1 MKNKIIIFVSLV
13 LMSITGQLSAATFDF
28 TPYDSPANSLILR
41 DASNTIVFESAIVN
55 GSFYYDTDLGTSSG
69 SINAPDAFAPT
80 DIYLHDLQITETS
93 YGSLFMSALLDGYGV
108 TNINVA
114 AELVIDFS
122 TDLLSDTTLFTL
134 STLDTDRDGVA
145 GIMINN
151 PLGLDFNGLSLD
163 INGSM
168 SLLAAVENSP
178 YPTYVPVPA
187 AIWLFAS
194 GLISLIGFSRY
205 RAK

>member
-1 MKNKIIIFVSLV
+1 MKNKIIIFCSLV
-13 LMSITGQLSAATFDF
+13 FISITAQLSAATFDF
-28 TPYDSPANSLILR
+28 MPYDASANSLILR
-41 DASNTIVFESAIVN
+41 DASNAVVFQSAIVN
-55 GSFYYDTDLGTSSG
+55 GSFYYDTALGTSSG
-69 SINAPDAFAPT
+69 SINAPDPFAAT

-93 YGSLFMSALLDGYGV
+93 YGSLFMSALLDGYGA

-122 TDLLSDTTLFTL
+122 TDLVSDTTLFTL
-134 STLDTDRDGVA
+134 STLDTDKDGVA

-151 PLGLDFNGLSLD
+151 TFGSGFNGLSLD
-163 INGSM
+163 INGTM
-168 SLLAAVENSP
+168 SLLAAVDSSP

-194 GLISLIGFSRY
+194 GLIGLMGFSRC